1 MRRSTSKDVLG
12 TNHIFILK
20 MKGAEVLYVC
30 ESAYRKVQRLGKIVH
45 KQSATNANLTC
56 TTSNEEA

>member
-1 MRRSTSKDVLG
+1 MRRSTPKDVLG

-30 ESAYRKVQRLGKIVH
+30 ERAYRKAQRLGKIVH
-45 KQSATNANLTC
+45 KQNATNANLTC
-56 TTSNEEA
+56 TTSNKEA